1 VSKTHKL
8 DIRLGADELAEIERA
23 ARALNMPKSQYAR
36 LLLTGGAVQK
46 SPPAPIDE
54 ALADIKEELA
64 EIRAELNAAA
74 RAFRE
79 LVALLKEQWRI
90 PSFREY
96 RSRAIVER
104 IVKRENENDLQYML
118 RLASRYYVLY
128 GRWPTPEDY
137 IDFGP
142 VPQGFDP
149 RQWPT
154 EPPQ

>member
-8 DIRLGADELAEIERA
+8 DIRLSADELAEIERA
-23 ARALNMPKSQYAR
+23 ARALNMSKSTFAR

-54 ALADIKEELA
+54 LTEIRDELA
-64 EIRAELNAAA
+64 EIRAELDSAA
-74 RAFRE
+74 RAFRQ
-79 LVALLKEQWRI
+79 LVALVKEKLRI

-128 GRWPTPEDY
+128 GRWPTPEDSV
-137 IDFGP
+137 DFGP
-142 VPQGFDP
+142 VSQNFEPQK
-149 RQWPT
+149 WPT